1 VEPFAL
7 SPARNAVGYLAL
19 RVLEAT
25 LSPGA
30 LAWLRAALWSRR
42 SYLYVTPPPLLV
54 RQALVP
60 FPADV
65 KRLCRDV
72 AFHRFDAR
80 GGGGFYNE
88 SNEIW
93 LAAGVETYEALRQ
106 ARMSAR
112 HELFHFVCWN
122 HPHYR
127 ADEDRGFPLLIGA
140 LEEAK
145 PVAQRFPR
153 YASWVRDAFLHQGD
167 HANVVE
173 YFADIPTN
181 FPDPRELPPSLA
193 AHFAPLLTGA
203 EPPRARGGSRGRLE
217 LAEFQRLIAP
227 EA

>member
-1 VEPFAL
+1 MEPFVPA
-7 SPARNAVGYLAL
+7 PARNAVGYLTL
-19 RVLEAT
+19 RALEAT
-25 LSPGA
+25 LSARA
-30 LAWLRAALWSRR
+30 LARLRARLWSRR
-42 SYLYVTPPPLLV
+42 VYLYVTPPPLLV
-54 RQALVP
+54 RQALAP

-65 KRLCRDV
+65 KRLCRGV

-106 ARMSAR
+106 ARLSAR

-145 PVAQRFPR
+145 AIAPRFPR

-203 EPPRARGGSRGRLE
+203 EPTRARPSSRGGLE

-227 EA
+227 ER